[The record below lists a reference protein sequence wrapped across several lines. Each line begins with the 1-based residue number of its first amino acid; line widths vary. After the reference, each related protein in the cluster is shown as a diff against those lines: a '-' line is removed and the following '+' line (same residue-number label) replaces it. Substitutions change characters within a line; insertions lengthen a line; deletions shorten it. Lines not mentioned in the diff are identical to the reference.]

1 MGTLCLPL
9 SKDLQDAACGS
20 GRCLSGCRVRVPPQP
35 GKPCNAPP
43 QWQGKLERRDDSKN
57 FTEKAMISYDL
68 TNKRVREIEMIEE
81 GSNKT
86 FYERLYLHSVD
97 KYYKIDLKTKNCT
110 VGQIERPFPVAG
122 IPPNANYRGTGV
134 IGPYNEPN
142 EHVTVMSFDGEDT
155 GRDGEKIKYFT
166 EVTVPDCVPVTS
178 GMYTD
183 KIGFVKTFYFDI
195 TAGIADPMVFIPP
208 SNCKAV

>member
-1 MGTLCLPL
+1 MGHCVYRCQRIFKMLRVVLV
-9 SKDLQDAACGS
+9 AAS
-20 GRCLSGCRVRVPPQP
+20 LAVVFAQPPQP

-110 VGQIERPFPVAG
+110 VGQIERPFP
-122 IPPNANYRGTGV
+122 
-134 IGPYNEPN
+134 YNEPN

-178 GMYTD
+178 GMYSD
-183 KIGFVKTFYFDI
+183 KFGFVKTFYFDI